1 MLQELEQGSKRA
13 RRDRE
18 QLARRELV
26 SIIVVLRLVLFE
38 LSFIREDATSSM
50 TSRMRQPRA
59 VVLSIA
65 GYDPSSGA
73 GVTADIKTIA
83 AHACYG
89 ITCMT
94 AITVQST
101 LGVKRVEPLEGS
113 LITETLNELAGDL
126 DIAAIKVGMLGS
138 AEAARAVAAFLKR
151 SQPRNVVLDPIL
163 KSSSGATLLSQEGL
177 QVLKERLL
185 GIASVITPNLE
196 EAAALTGLR
205 VGNLEEMD
213 DAARQL
219 QRAGARNVIITGGQ
233 LDPPADLIRA
243 QGNGRAVT
251 MVGTKINSSSTHGTG
266 CAFSTALACNLA
278 LGRTLLDAAKAAKQY
293 VESALKKAPRLGR
306 GIGPVV

>member
-1 MLQELEQGSKRA
+1 MPK
-13 RRDRE
+13 
-18 QLARRELV
+18 
-26 SIIVVLRLVLFE
+26 
-38 LSFIREDATSSM
+38 
-50 TSRMRQPRA
+50 PRP

-83 AHACYG
+83 GNGCYG

-113 LITETLNELAGDL
+113 LITEILNELAGDL
-126 DIAAIKVGMLGS
+126 DIAAVKIGMLGS

-151 SQPRNVVLDPIL
+151 SQARNVVLDPVL
-163 KSSSGATLLSQEGL
+163 KSSSGATLLTQEGV

-185 GIASVITPNLE
+185 GGASVITPNLD

-205 VGNLEEMD
+205 VGNLEEMEE
-213 DAARQL
+213 AARQL
-219 QRAGARNVIITGGQ
+219 QRAGARNVIITGGH
-233 LDPPADLIRA
+233 LNPPVDLIRV
-243 QGNGRAVT
+243 QGKGPAVT
-251 MVGTKINSSSTHGTG
+251 MKGTRIDRGATHGTG

-278 LGRTLLDAAKAAKQY
+278 LGRALLDSAKAAKQY
-293 VESALKKAPRLGR
+293 VESALKSAPRLGR

>member
-1 MLQELEQGSKRA
+1 
-13 RRDRE
+13 
-18 QLARRELV
+18 
-26 SIIVVLRLVLFE
+26 
-38 LSFIREDATSSM
+38 M

-73 GVTADIKTIA
+73 GVTADVKTIA

-151 SQPRNVVLDPIL
+151 SQPKNVVLDPIL

-196 EAAALTGLR
+196 EAAVLTGLR

-213 DAARQL
+213 EAARQL
-219 QRAGARNVIITGGQ
+219 QRAGARNVIITGGH

-251 MVGTKINSSSTHGTG
+251 MVGTKINSNSTHGTG

-278 LGRTLLDAAKAAKQY
+278 LGRTLVEAAKAAKHY
-293 VESALKKAPRLGR
+293 VESALKNAPRLGR